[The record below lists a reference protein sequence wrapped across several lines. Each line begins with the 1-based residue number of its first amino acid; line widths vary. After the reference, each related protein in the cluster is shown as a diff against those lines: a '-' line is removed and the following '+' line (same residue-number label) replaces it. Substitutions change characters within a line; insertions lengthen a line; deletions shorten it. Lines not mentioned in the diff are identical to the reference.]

1 MSTLL
6 SRDTILPFHSELTRV
21 GNMSTA
27 PPAVQRGIVKQ
38 VRIRHIQLPFLVN
51 YIGLLISHKTQL
63 IGISGCS
70 SNNMKE
76 NGHMVPRVR
85 TGDYNIIWQ
94 MLIQLLCTMSNVKIL
109 SSLTF

>member
-6 SRDTILPFHSELTRV
+6 SRDTILPFHLELTRV

-27 PPAVQRGIVKQ
+27 PPAIQRGIVKQ

-51 YIGLLISHKTQL
+51 YIGLLNSHKTQL

-76 NGHMVPRVR
+76 NRCHAYVPAI
-85 TGDYNIIWQ
+85 IIWQ
-94 MLIQLLCTMSNVKIL
+94 MLHAVYDVKR
-109 SSLTF
+109 

>member
-38 VRIRHIQLPFLVN
+38 VRIRYVQLPFLIN
-51 YIGLLISHKTQL
+51 YIGLLISQKTQL
-63 IGISGCS
+63 IGMISGCS
-70 SNNMKE
+70 SNNMKQ
-76 NGHMVPRVR
+76 NGATR
-85 TGDYNIIWQ
+85 TYRRI
-94 MLIQLLCTMSNVKIL
+94 
-109 SSLTF
+109 

>member
-38 VRIRHIQLPFLVN
+38 VRIQHIQLPFLID
-51 YIGLLISHKTQL
+51 YIGLLISQKTQL
-63 IGISGCS
+63 NGIRGCS

-76 NGHMVPRVR
+76 NGATR
-85 TGDYNIIWQ
+85 TYRR
-94 MLIQLLCTMSNVKIL
+94 L
-109 SSLTF
+109 

>member
-38 VRIRHIQLPFLVN
+38 VRIRHVQLSFLIN
-51 YIGLLISHKTQL
+51 YIGVLISHKTQL

-76 NGHMVPRVR
+76 NGATR
-85 TGDYNIIWQ
+85 TYRR
-94 MLIQLLCTMSNVKIL
+94 L
-109 SSLTF
+109 